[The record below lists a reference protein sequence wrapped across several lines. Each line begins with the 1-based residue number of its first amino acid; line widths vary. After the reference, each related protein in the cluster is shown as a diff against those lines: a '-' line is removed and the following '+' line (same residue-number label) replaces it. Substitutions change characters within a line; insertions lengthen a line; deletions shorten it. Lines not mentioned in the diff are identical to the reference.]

1 MWQRVKYFLNPIDV
15 RYEDYSAS
23 TWKSLLWRDISAGLI
38 TAMMAIP
45 MAMGF
50 AIAAGLKPEH
60 GILAGAVSGIVGGLL
75 GGSKYNVYGPVAA
88 LIPVVAEII
97 GSRATPSDPY
107 AGHGFLVLI
116 CMCSGP
122 LLMFCAAMR
131 WGRFGNL
138 VPHSIVVGFS
148 VGIAVS
154 IAVSQ
159 LGEVLGLTVAVKGSF
174 LTQIRTVVSN
184 IGDTNIAT
192 VGVAALT
199 FVVTHSLLKISRY
212 IPAPLI
218 ALAVATGL
226 SSTLLA
232 GRGLALIKTKYGE
245 IPTNFL
251 MFSPPT
257 IPDWSFATLCTLGFY
272 SLVFAFVCGFESV
285 LCARMADRLAD
296 NRRTPYD
303 PDREFFGQ
311 GVMLLLVPMLKGMP
325 LSGALARTATK
336 VQVGAASPLSEIL
349 KSVLK
354 LLLAYFLARYLEQ
367 VPMACIGGLLLWV
380 SVNMVKPAEIR
391 SVWHTNR
398 FHGLLM
404 VYTGVMVIF
413 TGFLTGVISAL
424 GLYAAIGA
432 YLSKA
437 GHTFHLQGL
446 EAGQH
451 GH

>member
-1 MWQRVKYFLNPIDV
+1 MWQRVKYFLNPVDI
-15 RYEDYSAS
+15 RYEDYSS
-23 TWKSLLWRDISAGLI
+23 ETWRSLAWRDFSAGLI

-60 GILAGAVSGIVGGLL
+60 GILAGAVSGIVGGLF

-97 GSRATPSDPY
+97 AARATPTDPY

-116 CMCSGP
+116 CMCAGP
-122 LLMFCAAMR
+122 VLMFCAWR
-131 WGRFGNL
+131 GWGRFGNL

-154 IAVSQ
+154 IGVSQ
-159 LGEVLGLTVAVKGSF
+159 LGEVLGLPVAVKGSF
-174 LTQIRTVVSN
+174 LTQIQTVLAHVDRTNV
-184 IGDTNIAT
+184 AT

-199 FVVTHSLLKISRY
+199 FFVTHMLLKISRY

-218 ALAVATGL
+218 ALGVSTIL

-232 GRGLALIKTKYGE
+232 GKGLVLIKTKYGE

-257 IPDWSFATLCTLGFY
+257 LPDSSVGTLGTLAFY

-296 NRRTPYD
+296 NHRTPYD

-336 VQVGAASPLSEIL
+336 VQVGAASPLSELL
-349 KSVLK
+349 KSILK

-380 SVNMVKPAEIR
+380 SFNMVKPSEIR

-404 VYTGVMVIF
+404 AYTGIMVVF

-424 GLYAAIGA
+424 CIFAGLNW
-432 YLSKA
+432 YLSKQ
-437 GHTFHLQGL
+437 GHTFHLRGL
-446 EAGQH
+446 DTGAH